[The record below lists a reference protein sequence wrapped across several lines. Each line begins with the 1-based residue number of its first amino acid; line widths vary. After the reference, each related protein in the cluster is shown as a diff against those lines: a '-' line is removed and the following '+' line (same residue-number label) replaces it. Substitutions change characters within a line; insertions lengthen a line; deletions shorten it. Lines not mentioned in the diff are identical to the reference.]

1 MRFQTILNRT
11 EKIKGFTYGKAQLTE
26 KHGRLQIIVKILPRK
41 NNRPFCS
48 GCGKRGNTYD
58 SLKPRCFEHVPI
70 YAIAVVLLYSMRRVD
85 CKRCGVT
92 VEMVPWG
99 DGKNQLTNSYR
110 WFLSIW
116 AKRLSW
122 KEVAAIFNTSWD
134 SVCRA
139 VEHAVEYGIKYRD
152 LSLVRTLGIDEIA
165 WAKGHQ
171 YMTMIY
177 EIGTRRRLLA
187 VVQDR
192 KEESLREGLK
202 QLGDHVC
209 KQVEF
214 VCSDMWKPYLKVIN
228 SELGQAVHILDRFH
242 IMKLFGK
249 ALDEIRAGESRQ
261 MKKDGHEEVLKNS
274 RWCLLKRPENLTEKQ
289 QLKLSDLM
297 KYNLQSVKAYL
308 VREDFQQLWGYK
320 RAIWAGKFLDKW
332 CGMVNRTNLEPMK
345 KVAATIQ
352 KHRGLI
358 LNWFEAKGEL
368 SSGAVEGMN
377 NKVKLVSR
385 KSYGFRT
392 ARITQLAL
400 MHNLGDL
407 PEPEHFHRFC

>member
-1 MRFQTILNRT
+1 MRLQTILNRT
-11 EKIKGFTYGKAQLTE
+11 EKIKGFTFGKAQLTE
-26 KHGRLQIIVKILPRK
+26 KHGRLQITVKILPRK
-41 NNRPFCS
+41 NNRPYCS

-58 SLKPRCFEHVPI
+58 SLKPRSFEHVPI
-70 YAIAVVLLYSMRRVD
+70 YAIAVMFHYSMRRVD
-85 CKRCGVT
+85 CKRCGVK

-110 WFLSIW
+110 WFLSTW
-116 AKRLSW
+116 AKRMSW
-122 KEVAAIFNTSWD
+122 QEVATVFHTSWD

-139 VEHAVEYGIKYRD
+139 VEHAVEWGMQWRD
-152 LSLVRTLGIDEIA
+152 LSGIRVFGIDEIA

-202 QLGDHVC
+202 QIGEPVC
-209 KQVEF
+209 RQVEF
-214 VCSDMWKPYLKVIN
+214 VCSDMWKPYLKVIK

-242 IMKLFGK
+242 IMKMFGK

-261 MKKDGHEEVLKNS
+261 MKKDGHEEVLKHS

-308 VREDFQQLWGYK
+308 LREDFQQLWEYK
-320 RAIWAGKFLDKW
+320 RASWAVKFLDKW

-345 KVAATIQ
+345 KVASTIQ
-352 KHRGLI
+352 KHRGLMM
-358 LNWFEAKGEL
+358 NWFKAKGEL

-392 ARITQLAL
+392 ARIMQLAL